1 MDADK
6 RKKLESAG
14 FVVGDTQKF
23 LNLSDEEMAFVEIKR
38 SLSRTFLKT
47 RKSQKL
53 TQIQAAKILGTSQ
66 SRVAKMEHADK
77 SVSLDL
83 LTRANLALGVKAKTL
98 QGSFKMAVAE
108 DVGEYKVDGSE

>member
-6 RKKLESAG
+6 KKKLESAG
-14 FVVGDTQKF
+14 FVVGDAQQF

-38 SLSRTFLKT
+38 SLSRSFLKA

-53 TQIQAAKILGTSQ
+53 TQIQVAEILGTSQ

-83 LTRANLALGVKAKTL
+83 LTRANLALGVRGETL
-98 QGSFKMAVAE
+98 QCSFKMAVAE
-108 DVGEYKVDGSE
+108 GAGEYRTDGAK